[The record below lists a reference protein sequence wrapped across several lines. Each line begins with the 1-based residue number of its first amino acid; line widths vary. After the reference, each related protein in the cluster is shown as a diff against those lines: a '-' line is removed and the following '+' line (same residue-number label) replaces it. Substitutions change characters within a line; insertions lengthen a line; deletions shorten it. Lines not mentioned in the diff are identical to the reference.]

1 MAMYEVGTV
10 TGAASQARVTGA
22 TTKWS
27 QVALGILPGSILV
40 VYRSGSA
47 DLYAIKSVDSDTQL
61 TLTRNITT
69 AFSGSSY
76 GIITAETASTSSFAN
91 QLASAFAFW
100 RSVVEGWSMALTG
113 SGNITLT
120 DPITGKQVT
129 VPAIAGMAK
138 ASDLNALAKLTGGN
152 KLDGSQVITS
162 DNAGFILGKNSDLAL
177 LKKQGQGGTIAVGSG
192 TPFRVQRSRA
202 TTVSPSDT
210 FDDILVIGTN
220 NQTTLPGDLV
230 VGGGFDNTAKGKLCS
245 QALELSMG
253 TPYID
258 FHFNYSTDDFTG
270 RIMATAADQISVQ
283 GSHWRVD
290 RDLRVGGMADIGGW
304 TQCRDDL
311 SANKT
316 DFGSPAIGSL
326 VSGGRIR
333 SRMLGRG
340 GNVDTSGAW
349 GGFYLEEYV
358 GTEHRIVMY
367 MDGFGRTDAW
377 SFRAGGTISTPKGDV
392 LTTGSDV
399 RLKTDFTQ
407 ASENAS
413 ERIERLGV
421 CEYRMKG
428 ETRVR
433 RGFIAQ
439 QVETVDKI
447 YTYQDV
453 EQEIDGERIKVMNID
468 YVAIIADL
476 VASVQELT
484 KQVHDLNKLVQTTDV
499 HSVTS
504 EGCPVT

>member
-10 TGAASQARVTGA
+10 TGAESQARVTGA

-69 AFSGSSY
+69 AFSGASY

-202 TTVSPSDT
+202 TTISPADT

-230 VGGGFDNTAKGKLCS
+230 VGGGFDNTAKGKLYS

-258 FHFNYSTDDFTG
+258 FHHNKSANDYTA
-270 RIMATAADQISVQ
+270 RIITTAADQLSVQ
-283 GSHWRVD
+283 GSHLRVD
-290 RDLRVGGMADIGGW
+290 RDLRVGQAADIGSW
-304 TQCRDDL
+304 MQCRYDCV
-311 SANKT
+311 SQQT
-316 DFGSPAIGSL
+316 DFGSPAIGAL
-326 VSGGRIR
+326 VSGGRVR
-333 SRMLGRG
+333 SRMTGRG
-340 GNVDTSGAW
+340 GNGDTSGAW

-358 GTEHRIVMY
+358 GYNHRVVLY
-367 MDGFGRTDAW
+367 MDGFGQKDAW
-377 SFRAGGTISTPKGDV
+377 LFYTGGTISTPKGDV
-392 LTTGSDV
+392 MTTGSDV
-399 RLKTDFTQ
+399 RLKKDFTESQ
-407 ASENAS
+407 EGASRRINA
-413 ERIERLGV
+413 LGV
-421 CEYRMKG
+421 CEFNMKG
-428 ETRVR
+428 ETRRR

-439 QVETVDKI
+439 QAEKVDPI
-447 YTYQDV
+447 YTFQSGDV
-453 EQEIDGERIKVMNID
+453 EIEGEKINILNVD
-468 YVAIIADL
+468 HTAIIADL
-476 VASVQELT
+476 VLTVQELT
-484 KQVHDLNKLVQTTDV
+484 KQVRDLNKQVQTK
-499 HSVTS
+499 
-504 EGCPVT
+504 EY

>member
-27 QVALGILPGSILV
+27 QVALGIQPGSILV

-69 AFSGSSY
+69 AFSGASY

-113 SGNITLT
+113 SGDITLT

-202 TTVSPSDT
+202 TTVSPADT
-210 FDDILVIGTN
+210 FDDILVIDAN
-220 NQTTLPGDLV
+220 NQTTLPGALSA
-230 VGGGFDNTAKGKLCS
+230 GGNIDNTSKGKVLT
-245 QALELSMG
+245 QAIELSMS

-258 FHFNYSTDDFTG
+258 FHFNDSTADYTTRLIENVAGELTLEGAFMCKKHLYAWGALMARSVAPSNPVNGQLITG
-270 RIMATAADQISVQ
+270 APFQSMIQ
-283 GSHWRVD
+283 
-290 RDLRVGGMADIGGW
+290 
-304 TQCRDDL
+304 
-311 SANKT
+311 
-316 DFGSPAIGSL
+316 
-326 VSGGRIR
+326 
-333 SRMLGRG
+333 GRG
-340 GNVDTSGAW
+340 GFGDARGAVAN
-349 GGFYLEEYV
+349 YYVEESV
-358 GTEHRIVMY
+358 GSEHRAVVY
-367 MDGFGRTDAW
+367 LDGYGRTDAW
-377 SFRAGGTISTPKGDV
+377 IFRAGGTISTGKGDV

-428 ETRVR
+428 ETRRR

-439 QVETVDKI
+439 QAEKADDL
-447 YTYQDV
+447 YTFLGI
-453 EQEIDGERIKVMNID
+453 EQEIDGEKFKVMNVD
-468 YVAIIADL
+468 YTAIIADL
-476 VASVQELT
+476 VTVAQGLLVKNQELERRI
-484 KQVHDLNKLVQTTDV
+484 
-499 HSVTS
+499 SVL
-504 EGCPVT
+504 EGI

>member
-27 QVALGILPGSILV
+27 QEALGILPGSILV

-69 AFSGSSY
+69 AFSGASY

-202 TTVSPSDT
+202 TTVSPADT
-210 FDDILVIGTN
+210 FDDILVIDAN
-220 NQTTLPGDLV
+220 NQTTLPGALSA
-230 VGGGFDNTAKGKLCS
+230 GGNIDNTSKGKVLT
-245 QALELSMG
+245 QAIELSMS

-258 FHFNYSTDDFTG
+258 FHFNDSTADYTTRLIESVAGELTLEGAFMCKKHLYAWGALMARSVAPSNPVNGQLITG
-270 RIMATAADQISVQ
+270 APFQSMIQ
-283 GSHWRVD
+283 
-290 RDLRVGGMADIGGW
+290 
-304 TQCRDDL
+304 
-311 SANKT
+311 
-316 DFGSPAIGSL
+316 
-326 VSGGRIR
+326 
-333 SRMLGRG
+333 GRG
-340 GNVDTSGAW
+340 GFGDARGAVAN
-349 GGFYLEEYV
+349 YYVEESV
-358 GTEHRIVMY
+358 GSEHRAVVY
-367 MDGFGRTDAW
+367 LDGYGRTDAW
-377 SFRAGGTISTPKGDV
+377 IFRAGGTISTGKGDV

-399 RLKTDFTQ
+399 RLKEDFTESREG
-407 ASENAS
+407 ASRRINA
-413 ERIERLGV
+413 LGV
-421 CEYRMKG
+421 CEFNMKG
-428 ETRVR
+428 ETRRR

-439 QVETVDKI
+439 QAEKADDL
-447 YTYQDV
+447 YTFLGI
-453 EQEIDGERIKVMNID
+453 EQEIDGEKFKVMNVD
-468 YVAIIADL
+468 YTAIIADL
-476 VASVQELT
+476 VTVAQ
-484 KQVHDLNKLVQTTDV
+484 DLINRVDAL
-499 HSVTS
+499 
-504 EGCPVT
+504 ER

>member
-1 MAMYEVGTV
+1 
-10 TGAASQARVTGA
+10 
-22 TTKWS
+22 
-27 QVALGILPGSILV
+27 
-40 VYRSGSA
+40 
-47 DLYAIKSVDSDTQL
+47 
-61 TLTRNITT
+61 
-69 AFSGSSY
+69 
-76 GIITAETASTSSFAN
+76 
-91 QLASAFAFW
+91 
-100 RSVVEGWSMALTG
+100 MALTG

-152 KLDGSQVITS
+152 NLAGSQIITS
-162 DNAGFILGKNSDLAL
+162 DNSGFILGRNSDLAL

-202 TTVSPSDT
+202 TTVSPSET
-210 FDDILVIGTN
+210 YDDILVIGTN

-230 VGGGFDNTAKGKLCS
+230 VGGGFDNTAKGKLYS

-258 FHFNYSTDDFTG
+258 FHHNKSANDY
-270 RIMATAADQISVQ
+270 TARLITTSADQLSVQ
-283 GSHWRVD
+283 GSHLRVD
-290 RDLRVGGMADIGGW
+290 RDLRVGQAADIGSW
-304 TQCRDDL
+304 IQCRYDCV
-311 SANKT
+311 SQRS

-326 VSGGRIR
+326 VSGGRVR
-333 SRMLGRG
+333 SRISGRG
-340 GNVDTSGAW
+340 GNGDTSGAW

-358 GTEHRIVMY
+358 GTEHRIVLY

-428 ETRVR
+428 ETRRR

-439 QVETVDKI
+439 QAEKADDL
-447 YTYQDV
+447 YTFLGI
-453 EQEIDGERIKVMNID
+453 EQEIDGEKFKVMNVD
-468 YVAIIADL
+468 YTAIIADL
-476 VASVQELT
+476 VTVAQGLLVKNQELERRI
-484 KQVHDLNKLVQTTDV
+484 
-499 HSVTS
+499 SVL
-504 EGCPVT
+504 EGI

>member
-27 QVALGILPGSILV
+27 QVALGIQPGSILV

-69 AFSGSSY
+69 AFSGASY

-202 TTVSPSDT
+202 STVSPSDT
-210 FDDILVIGTN
+210 FDDILVIGTD
-220 NQTTLPGDLV
+220 NQTTLPGDLA
-230 VGGGFDNTAKGKLCS
+230 VGGSFDNTAKGKLYS

-258 FHFNYSTDDFTG
+258 FHYNGSSADYTARLIHDRQNRLNAQVQSFWVTDG
-270 RIMATAADQISVQ
+270 RITASSTMPANPS
-283 GSHWRVD
+283 
-290 RDLRVGGMADIGGW
+290 IG
-304 TQCRDDL
+304 TQL
-311 SANKT
+311 TSN
-316 DFGSPAIGSL
+316 P
-326 VSGGRIR
+326 VR
-333 SRMLGRG
+333 SMMQGRG
-340 GNVDTSGAW
+340 AYGDVDGA
-349 GGFYLEEYV
+349 YVQMYMEELV
-358 GTEHRIVMY
+358 GTEHRLVLY
-367 MDGFGRTDAW
+367 ADGFGRTDAW
-377 SFRAGGTISTPKGDV
+377 IFRAGGTISTGKGDV
-392 LTTGSDV
+392 MTTGSDV
-399 RLKTDFTQ
+399 RLKEGFTE
-407 ASENAS
+407 APRNALQ
-413 ERIERLGV
+413 RVERLGV
-421 CEYRMKG
+421 CEYQMKG
-428 ETRVR
+428 EDRRR

-439 QVETVDKI
+439 QADTVDTT
-447 YTYQDV
+447 YTFMGC
-453 EQEIDGERIKVMNID
+453 EQEIDGEKFQVMNVD

-476 VASVQELT
+476 VSSVQELR
-484 KQVHDLNKLVQTTDV
+484 KQLSDLVEINKQN
-499 HSVTS
+499 
-504 EGCPVT
+504 